1 MKSNK
6 RVTIAFAV
14 ALASLMFVVC
24 AACAE
29 AADEA
34 PLVYSVPIKGPIEH
48 GVAAFL
54 ARGLREAREAG
65 AEAVIIEI
73 DTPGGF
79 VDAALKMRDSIMTAG
94 VPTVA
99 FVNTRA
105 WSAGALIAIACDDVG
120 MKMGGSMG
128 AAETRPKEEK
138 YISAMRAEFEATAE
152 MRGRNPKIA
161 GAMVDAD
168 VEIPGLIERGKIL
181 TLTAKQA
188 KDVGYSDYNVRDI
201 GDLLEQAGLA
211 GAELHEVDMTSS
223 EWLGRALT
231 NEVAAQVL
239 LTLGLVGLAV
249 EVFTPGFGIPGAI
262 GLVSLALFFGGRIV
276 GGLAGWEVVV
286 LFLVGLS
293 LLLLELFV
301 IPGFGVAGI
310 LGIVSIFG
318 SLILSY
324 PTPAQAMGAIS
335 ISIVVAVFLV
345 FLLIRFLSR
354 GGRKLG
360 RAGRIVLE
368 HSEVPEEGYVGVE
381 DLRPLLDAEARAITP
396 LRPVG
401 AINVGGRRVEA
412 ISEGGF
418 VLQGTH
424 VRVVRV
430 EGNRVFVRPITEE
443 ERGG

>member
-1 MKSNK
+1 LKPNK
-6 RVTIAFAV
+6 RVVA
-14 ALASLMFVVC
+14 ALAGVLVSLVC
-24 AACAE
+24 AVGYAQ
-29 AADEA
+29 AAGAA
-34 PLVYSVPIKGPIEH
+34 PLVYSVPVRGAIEH

-65 AEAVIIEI
+65 ADAVIIEI

-105 WSAGALIAIACDDVG
+105 WSAGALIAIACDDAG

-152 MRGRNPKIA
+152 LRGRDPKIA

-181 TLTAKQA
+181 TLTAMQA
-188 KDVGYSDYNVRDI
+188 KDVGYADYTVRDI
-201 GDLLEQAGLA
+201 GDLLEQADLA
-211 GAELHEVDMTSS
+211 GAELHEVSMTSS

-231 NEVAAQVL
+231 NQAVSQVL

-249 EVFTPGFGIPGAI
+249 EVFTPGFGIPGTV

-286 LFLVGLS
+286 LFLVGLT

-301 IPGFGVAGI
+301 IPGFGVVGI
-310 LGIVSIFG
+310 LGIVSIFA

-335 ISIVVAVFLV
+335 ISMVVTVLLV
-345 FLLIRFLSR
+345 LLLVRFLSR
-354 GGRKLG
+354 GGKKLG

-368 HSEVPEEGYVGVE
+368 HSEAPEEGYVGVE
-381 DLRPLLDAEARAITP
+381 DLRSLLGEEARAITP

-401 AINVGGRRVEA
+401 AINVSGRRVEA
-412 ISEGGF
+412 ISEGAF
-418 VLQGTH
+418 VPEGTH

-430 EGNRVFVRPITEE
+430 EGNRVFVRAIVQE